1 MDDIKKLFMEK
12 NTIKITIED
21 LGKIEVGKGTS
32 IRKAAEKLDK
42 NLSKKAVAA
51 EIIDTRLGDMPEML
65 VDLNSEPASDIR
77 AKLLYPGNDEKMLD
91 ILNHSTAHIMAAAI
105 KKIYPEARFAIG
117 PSIKKGF
124 YYDFEIDGNLSPEDL
139 PRIEKQMKKL
149 IGGNHTFQRNMVSK
163 KEAAEIFAGN
173 PYKLELID
181 EIPEDEVSIYKSGDF
196 IDLCRGPHIPSS
208 TRIGAFKL
216 LSIAGAY
223 WRGKEDNKMLI
234 RVYGTAFYSKEDLKA
249 YLDMLE
255 LAKQS
260 DHRKLGKE
268 LDLFSFH
275 DEAPGFPFFH
285 PKGMII
291 RNLILDYWRQEHMK
305 EGYLEVSTPV
315 ILSNDL
321 WKTSGHWDNYKENM
335 YFVEIDESDYA
346 VKPMNCP
353 GNIIIYK
360 NNQHSYRELPLKYA
374 ELGLVHRHEKSGVLH
389 GLFRVRNFTQDD
401 AHIFCTEEQLHD
413 QIGRVIDLIDRMYR
427 VFGFDDYFVEL
438 STRPDKSIGSKKM
451 WDKAED
457 ILKDMIQQK
466 NLNYHIN
473 EGDGAFYGPKIDFH
487 IRDCLDRTWQCA
499 TIQLDFAMPEKFDIQ
514 YVGEDNERHRPVMIH
529 RVVLGSIERFLGII
543 LEHYAGNLPPW
554 LAPEQAA
561 VLPISDKYLDY
572 ASEVLGK
579 LKDSGCR
586 ASIDDRVES
595 LNKKI
600 RQAEMQK
607 IPYMIV
613 VGEKE
618 KESRTITVRK
628 KSGGEMKLVE
638 IPEFLKTFKEAV
650 ISRSIDY

>member
-1 MDDIKKLFMEK
+1 MIS
-12 NTIKITIED
+12 ITFQD
-21 LGKIEVGKGTS
+21 LGNAEVEKGAS
-32 IRKAAEKLDK
+32 IKEAAGKLDRE
-42 NLSKKAVAA
+42 LAKKAVAA
-51 EIIDTRLGDMPEML
+51 EITDKKNSDMAETVIDMAASPH
-65 VDLNSEPASDIR
+65 SDISV
-77 AKLLYPGNDEKMLD
+77 KLLYPGDDEKTLD

-117 PSIKKGF
+117 PSIKNGF
-124 YYDFEIDGNLSPEDL
+124 YYDFEIDGSLSPEDL

-149 IGGNHTFQRNMVSK
+149 IGANHAFKREMVSRE
-163 KEAAEIFAGN
+163 EAEGLFAGN
-173 PYKLELID
+173 PYKLELIKD
-181 EIPEDEVSIYKSGDF
+181 IPEDMVSIYRSGDF
-196 IDLCRGPHIPSS
+196 TDLCRGPHVPSS
-208 TRIGAFKL
+208 GWIRDFKL

-223 WRGKEDNKMLI
+223 WRGNEDNEMLI
-234 RVYGTAFYSKEDLKA
+234 RIYGTSFYSRDDLDR
-249 YLDMLE
+249 YLERLE
-255 LAKQS
+255 KAKQS
-260 DHRKLGKE
+260 DHRRIGRE

-285 PKGMII
+285 PGGMTL
-291 RNLILDYWRQEHMK
+291 RNIILDYWREEHAR
-305 EGYLEVSTPV
+305 EGYLEVNTPI

-335 YFVEIDESDYA
+335 YFVEIDENEYA

-360 NNQHSYRELPLKYA
+360 NSQHSYRELPIRYA

-401 AHIFCTEEQLHD
+401 AHIFCTEEQLD
-413 QIGRVIDLIDRMYR
+413 SEIGGVIDLVDRMYR

-438 STRPDKSIGSKKM
+438 STRPAKSIGSEEM
-451 WDKAED
+451 WDKAEG
-457 ILKDMIQQK
+457 ILKEMIEK
-466 NLNYHIN
+466 KGLDYNIN

-514 YVGEDNERHRPVMIH
+514 YAGKDNERHRPVMIH
-529 RVVLGSIERFLGII
+529 RVVLGSVERFMGIL
-543 LEHYAGNLPPW
+543 LEQYGGSLPPW
-554 LAPEQAA
+554 LAPQQAV
-561 VLPISDKYLDY
+561 VLPISDKQLDY
-572 ASEVLGK
+572 ANTVLEELVK
-579 LKDSGCR
+579 NGCR

-613 VGEKE
+613 IGGKE
-618 KESRTITVRK
+618 EETGTITVRK
-628 KSGGEMKLVE
+628 KSGGDMKQAGLA
-638 IPEFLKTFKEAV
+638 EFLEIFTEAV
-650 ISRSIDY
+650 KNRIIEY

>member
-1 MDDIKKLFMEK
+1 
-12 NTIKITIED
+12 
-21 LGKIEVGKGTS
+21 
-32 IRKAAEKLDK
+32 
-42 NLSKKAVAA
+42 
-51 EIIDTRLGDMPEML
+51 
-65 VDLNSEPASDIR
+65 
-77 AKLLYPGNDEKMLD
+77 
-91 ILNHSTAHIMAAAI
+91 
-105 KKIYPEARFAIG
+105 
-117 PSIKKGF
+117 
-124 YYDFEIDGNLSPEDL
+124 
-139 PRIEKQMKKL
+139 
-149 IGGNHTFQRNMVSK
+149 VSK

-173 PYKLELID
+173 PYKLELIE

-208 TRIGAFKL
+208 SRIPAFKL

-223 WRGKEDNKMLI
+223 WRGDEDNKMLI
-234 RVYGTAFYSKEDLKA
+234 RVYGTSFYSKEDLKA
-249 YLDMLE
+249 YLDKLE

-291 RNLILDYWRQEHMK
+291 RNLVLDYWRQEHIR
-305 EGYLEVSTPV
+305 EGYQEVSTPV
-315 ILSNDL
+315 ILCNDL
-321 WKTSGHWDNYKENM
+321 WRTSGHWDNYKENM

-360 NNQHSYRELPLKYA
+360 NSQHSYRELPLKYA

-401 AHIFCTEEQLHD
+401 AHIFCTEDQLHE
-413 QIGRVIDLIDRMYR
+413 QIGGIIDLIDRMYQ

-438 STRPDKSIGSKKM
+438 STRPEKSIGSKKM
-451 WDKAED
+451 WDKAEG
-457 ILKDMIQQK
+457 ILKDMIERK
-466 NLNYHIN
+466 NLNYNIN

-554 LAPEQAA
+554 LAPEQAV

-572 ASEVLGK
+572 AKKVLKK
-579 LKDSGCR
+579 LKDNGCR

-618 KESRTITVRK
+618 EESGTITVRK
-628 KSGGEMKLVE
+628 KSGGEMKQVE
-638 IPEFLKTFKEAV
+638 IPGFLKIFKKV
-650 ISRSIDY
+650 VSSRSIDY